1 MLTAICLI
9 PGLLLAQPPLP
20 AKPQA
25 EPVRAVRLLQPFGMD
40 DLPADPVASENSP
53 NSPSS
58 IAGPV
63 AAETPVQSSTAPS
76 VEPPPP
82 FSIYSRSPFADR
94 NGLSFIGGAGPG
106 RFNIIDWESR
116 PNGDRYWW
124 LGRWPIPEDVQLYA
138 GIGFNIHW
146 WAGPVGD
153 GAAPAPN
160 LPPQVFD
167 LYLDLSWSQ
176 RWSDR
181 LTTEIRA
188 RPGLYTDFRTTP
200 PDAFR
205 IPGEAIGVFQAT
217 PELYL
222 VAGVQYLQRNDIQ
235 LLPVAGLLWQPAPR
249 WELSLIFPEPKIA
262 YELSTKQHLW
272 GYVAGEYGG
281 GRWTYKNDAGHSERV
296 EYSNFRLVVGLEWRE
311 DYLAKLPLL
320 SSPSTSE
327 LADARRG
334 GIRKKLETPGFPAT
348 SDEVGTLCQTTRKR
362 SFE

>member
-9 PGLLLAQPPLP
+9 SGLLLAQPTFP

-25 EPVRAVRLLQPFGMD
+25 EPVRAVRILQPIGMD
-40 DLPADPVASENSP
+40 EPPADPVALANSP
-53 NSPSS
+53 DSTPS
-58 IAGPV
+58 IAVPDP
-63 AAETPVQSSTAPS
+63 AETPAKNLTGASAESPT
-76 VEPPPP
+76 P

-94 NGLSFIGGAGPG
+94 NGLSFITGAGPG

-146 WAGPVGD
+146 WAGPVSN

-181 LTTEIRA
+181 LTSEVRA

-205 IPGEAIGVFQAT
+205 IPGEAIGVFRAA
-217 PELYL
+217 PDLYL
-222 VAGVQYLQRNDIQ
+222 VAGVEYLQRNDIK
-235 LLPVAGLLWQPAPR
+235 LLPVAGLLWQPTPR
-249 WELSLIFPEPKIA
+249 CELSLIFPEPKFA
-262 YELSTKQHLW
+262 YELSTRQHLW
-272 GYVAGEYGG
+272 GYIAGEYGG
-281 GRWTYKNDAGHSERV
+281 GRWTFKNDAGHSEHV
-296 EYSNFRLVVGLEWRE
+296 EYSDFRIVVGLEWRE

-320 SSPSTSE
+320 PPKSAAFLEAGYIFQRHLRFAGPSAQFE
-327 LADARRG
+327 PDPAWM
-334 GIRKKLETPGFPAT
+334 IRIG
-348 SDEVGTLCQTTRKR
+348 SVW
-362 SFE
+362 